1 MRLML
6 FLGMFLGLVAAHA
19 QTFPTRALRVIV
31 PQPPGGG
38 FDMVARTLAEPL
50 ATLLGQPVLVENRSG
65 GGTVVGTDVVA
76 KGDADG
82 YTILLGASANLVL
95 SAGLYSKLPYNPR
108 SDFAPVGIGASFSYT
123 L

>member
-1 MRLML
+1 MRLIGVWL
-6 FLGMFLGLVAAHA
+6 LAFSTLAAA
-19 QTFPTRALRVIV
+19 QGYPNRPLRVIV

-50 ATLLGQPVLVENRSG
+50 ATLLGQPVLVENRPG

-95 SAGLYSKLPYNPR
+95 SAKR
-108 SDFAPVGIGASFSYT
+108 WDTA
-123 L
+123 